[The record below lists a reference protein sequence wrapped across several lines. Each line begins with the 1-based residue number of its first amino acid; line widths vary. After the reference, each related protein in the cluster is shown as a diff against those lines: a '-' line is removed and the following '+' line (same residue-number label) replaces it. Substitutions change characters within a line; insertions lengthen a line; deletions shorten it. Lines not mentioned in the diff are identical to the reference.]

1 MIEEN
6 NENERKPKKIEIV
19 KGNSKDLNI
28 SNVKDSLII
37 EKPEEKQNQKEIL
50 FNINKEAGLYYHNN
64 LMQILESQN
73 GMGWGGISKVICFH
87 PLATDRASNH

>member
-19 KGNSKDLNI
+19 KGSSKDLNI

-37 EKPEEKQNQKEIL
+37 EKPEEKQNQ
-50 FNINKEAGLYYHNN
+50 NI
-64 LMQILESQN
+64 IIPESVDSQDE
-73 GMGWGGISKVICFH
+73 K
-87 PLATDRASNH
+87 

>member
-37 EKPEEKQNQKEIL
+37 EKPEEKQNQ
-50 FNINKEAGLYYHNN
+50 NIIIPENVD
-64 LMQILESQN
+64 SQ
-73 GMGWGGISKVICFH
+73 
-87 PLATDRASNH
+87 D

>member
-37 EKPEEKQNQKEIL
+37 EKPEEKQNQTIIIPENVDSQDEI
-50 FNINKEAGLYYHNN
+50 
-64 LMQILESQN
+64 
-73 GMGWGGISKVICFH
+73 
-87 PLATDRASNH
+87 

>member
-37 EKPEEKQNQKEIL
+37 EKPEEKQNQKIIIPE
-50 FNINKEAGLYYHNN
+50 NVDAQDEK
-64 LMQILESQN
+64 
-73 GMGWGGISKVICFH
+73 
-87 PLATDRASNH
+87 

>member
-28 SNVKDSLII
+28 SKVKDSLII
-37 EKPEEKQNQKEIL
+37 EKPEEKQ
-50 FNINKEAGLYYHNN
+50 
-64 LMQILESQN
+64 SQN
-73 GMGWGGISKVICFH
+73 IIIPENVDSQDEK
-87 PLATDRASNH
+87 

>member
-37 EKPEEKQNQKEIL
+37 EKPEEKQ
-50 FNINKEAGLYYHNN
+50 
-64 LMQILESQN
+64 SQN
-73 GMGWGGISKVICFH
+73 IIIPENVDSQDEK
-87 PLATDRASNH
+87 

>member
-6 NENERKPKKIEIV
+6 NENDRKPKKIEIV

-37 EKPEEKQNQKEIL
+37 EKPEEKQNQ
-50 FNINKEAGLYYHNN
+50 NI
-64 LMQILESQN
+64 IIPESVDSQDE
-73 GMGWGGISKVICFH
+73 K
-87 PLATDRASNH
+87 

>member
-28 SNVKDSLII
+28 SNVRDSLIM
-37 EKPEEKQNQKEIL
+37 EKPEENQKQIIIIPE
-50 FNINKEAGLYYHNN
+50 NVNPKDSKEDNQENN
-64 LMQILESQN
+64 
-73 GMGWGGISKVICFH
+73 
-87 PLATDRASNH
+87 

>member
-37 EKPEEKQNQKEIL
+37 EKPEILASTELNKDEKFVL
-50 FNINKEAGLYYHNN
+50 DVF
-64 LMQILESQN
+64 
-73 GMGWGGISKVICFH
+73 
-87 PLATDRASNH
+87 

>member
-6 NENERKPKKIEIV
+6 NENERKPKKIKII

-37 EKPEEKQNQKEIL
+37 EKPEEKQ
-50 FNINKEAGLYYHNN
+50 
-64 LMQILESQN
+64 SQN
-73 GMGWGGISKVICFH
+73 IIIPENVDSQDEK
-87 PLATDRASNH
+87 